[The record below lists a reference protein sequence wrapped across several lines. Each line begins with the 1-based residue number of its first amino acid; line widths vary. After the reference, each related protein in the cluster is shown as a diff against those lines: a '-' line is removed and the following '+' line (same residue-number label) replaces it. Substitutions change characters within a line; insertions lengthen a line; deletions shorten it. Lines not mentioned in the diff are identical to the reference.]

1 MALIESMHCSIPI
14 ITPLRTRE
22 TMLTGNLSVVKS
34 YSFEISS
41 AMLHKATI
49 AKRFWDYISEFLQ
62 MHLCIES
69 TAFNV

>member
-1 MALIESMHCSIPI
+1 
-14 ITPLRTRE
+14 
-22 TMLTGNLSVVKS
+22 MLTGNLSVVKS